1 LTERLIWYIKNLCE
15 PGQILSVIG
24 QDQDLQYYELDD
36 GVLDTI
42 REIRVNVIVDEAI
55 KSESV
60 RERQFRQL
68 IEFAQVTGMGRELTP
83 ILVEL
88 SSIPATIKDKITGSM
103 EIMQQFKQMQDAKEA
118 ESKLRRQV
126 EDALKR
132 KDMREA
138 LEQSNAMQEAQDKA
152 EEKSVPLAIDN
163 ATKAKLKVEE
173 ALRQG
178 GKLGDIVDAYNGIKG
193 EGAGTTNAET
203 TKAALS

>member
-1 LTERLIWYIKNLCE
+1 
-15 PGQILSVIG
+15 
-24 QDQDLQYYELDD
+24 
-36 GVLDTI
+36 
-42 REIRVNVIVDEAI
+42 
-55 KSESV
+55 
-60 RERQFRQL
+60 
-68 IEFAQVTGMGRELTP
+68 
-83 ILVEL
+83 
-88 SSIPATIKDKITGSM
+88 M